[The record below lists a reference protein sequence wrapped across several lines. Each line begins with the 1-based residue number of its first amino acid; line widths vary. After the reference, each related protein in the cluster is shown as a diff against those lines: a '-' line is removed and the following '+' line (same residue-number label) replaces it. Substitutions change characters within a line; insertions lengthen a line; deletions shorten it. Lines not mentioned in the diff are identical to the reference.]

1 MGILHRRSL
10 LATAVAACG
19 LAATAPSPAS
29 AAPLAG
35 CPTSTPGIS
44 ACFKAVTTGGALKI
58 RGLSVPLNRPLTITG
73 GLNGSA
79 GWTPIQG
86 AALAG
91 APLNVPGGLIGL
103 SLTEQLLPGVT
114 NITATTL
121 LAGTPRINIT
131 ALLLGQTALELPVK
145 IRLNNALLG
154 SGCTIGSDAS
164 PITLRLGTG
173 GRLGTPGFLA
183 DGSITTRGT
192 TLSDATFAVPA
203 ASGCS
208 PRGLSLVQALVTGV
222 VNAKQGLPSGPGN
235 NRATLISNSQ
245 IQPYRG

>member
-10 LATAVAACG
+10 LATAAASLGLAVAAPG
-19 LAATAPSPAS
+19 AS

-35 CPTSTPGIS
+35 CPTTTPGIS
-44 ACFKAVTTGGALKI
+44 ACFKAVTTGGSLKI

-91 APLNVPGGLIGL
+91 SPVNVPGGLIGL

-114 NITATTL
+114 NITASTL

-145 IRLNNALLG
+145 IRLNNVVLG
-154 SGCTIGSDAS
+154 SNCTIGSDTN
-164 PITLRLGTG
+164 PIKLRLGTG

-183 DGSITTRGT
+183 DGSITTTGT
-192 TLSDATFAVPA
+192 TLSDSTFAVPA

-208 PRGLSLVQALVTGV
+208 PRGLSLIQSLVTGV
-222 VNAKQGLPSGPGN
+222 VNAKQGLPSGSGN
-235 NRATLISNSQ
+235 NRATLVSNSQ